1 MGFSGFPKFAYQGC
15 HIWLGC
21 NCPGL
26 ILSQNNSLIARLKR
40 HIVESL
46 VQFCHIVIPFCK
58 DCGHER
64 RRVNVKSKIRNSF
77 KRESKLLQ
85 DKPTRA
91 LVEGG
96 NGRTSSA
103 PPPPGAQMDT

>member
-1 MGFSGFPKFAYQGC
+1 M
-15 HIWLGC
+15 
-21 NCPGL
+21 
-26 ILSQNNSLIARLKR
+26 
-40 HIVESL
+40 
-46 VQFCHIVIPFCK
+46 
-58 DCGHER
+58 
-64 RRVNVKSKIRNSF
+64 NVKRKIRNSF

-103 PPPPGAQMDT
+103 PPPPGAQMDTWTSSFAYAVSHIKERDLHSVGQGITVQVRTDVAK